1 MRLST
6 FTSKKETY
14 ASSPSGP
21 SLADTLTLLAI
32 TLTGMAFQR
41 AGPTISSAPIGY
53 GSSAIISYAYLP
65 PPPPATR
72 CVATSAPTKAGPVAD
87 NETTGM
93 YVKIAMGM
101 TILVVA

>member
-41 AGPTISSAPIGY
+41 AGPAISSAPIGY
-53 GSSAIISYAYLP
+53 GSSAIISYAYPP

-87 NETTGM
+87 NETTGL